1 MTIIT
6 RRGTALLAAGFAALP
21 TLSRRAL
28 AAPQVGQAAP
38 DFAEPDQDGT
48 VRRLSDLRGKI
59 VVLEWTNHEC
69 PFVRKHYG
77 STNMQTLQRQAAEQ
91 GVIWL
96 SIASS
101 PAGEQ
106 GFVTAEQ
113 ARALTAQRQA
123 APAAVVLDPSS
134 RVSRA
139 YHASTTPHMFIIG
152 PDGVLRYMGGID
164 SIRSTRIEDVARAEP
179 FFRTAMEQVASG
191 QAVSRPV
198 TQPYGC
204 VVKYAPQA

>member
-91 GVIWL
+91 GVVWL

-101 PAGEQ
+101 PAVHDCCVSVGSPAT
-106 GFVTAEQ
+106 TA
-113 ARALTAQRQA
+113 
-123 APAAVVLDPSS
+123 
-134 RVSRA
+134 
-139 YHASTTPHMFIIG
+139 
-152 PDGVLRYMGGID
+152 
-164 SIRSTRIEDVARAEP
+164 
-179 FFRTAMEQVASG
+179 VASESFSK
-191 QAVSRPV
+191 AKRSP
-198 TQPYGC
+198 
-204 VVKYAPQA
+204 PQS